1 MAARHDLRSMCR
13 PPGRGLLLCISLA
26 ALTLHAAAGD
36 AAGGPVEGAALHRA
50 LEGVWCNSNDG
61 GRSCWAYDE
70 FFADG
75 SFEACGQTDD
85 DPRPFR
91 GGGPVSVSGRRM
103 CYTVAFASGSFWLPP
118 GSRYCTEILAIDSQ
132 MHRYRDIDTQQ
143 EFTLHRVARS
153 ARRCRPRRGLNARKR
168 TLPCASS
175 TPTA

>member
-1 MAARHDLRSMCR
+1 MPMAARHDPRSTR
-13 PPGRGLLLCISLA
+13 RTTGHGLVLCAALA
-26 ALTLHAAAGD
+26 ALPLPAATGE

-50 LEGVWCNSNDG
+50 LQGVWCNSNDG

-75 SFEACGQTDD
+75 SFEACGRTDD

-118 GSRYCTEILAIDSQ
+118 GSRYCTDILAIDSNT
-132 MHRYRDIDTQQ
+132 HRYRDIDTRQ
-143 EFTLHRVARS
+143 EFTLHRVAGG
-153 ARRCRPRRGLNARKR
+153 ARRCPAESA
-168 TLPCASS
+168 P
-175 TPTA
+175 